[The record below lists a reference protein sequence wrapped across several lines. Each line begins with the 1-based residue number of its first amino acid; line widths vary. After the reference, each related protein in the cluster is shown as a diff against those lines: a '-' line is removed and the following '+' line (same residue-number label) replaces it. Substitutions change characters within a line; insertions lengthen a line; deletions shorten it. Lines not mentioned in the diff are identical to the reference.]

1 MHTPAPPP
9 PDDSAPSRPRDPAR
23 RGGRAR
29 PSPSLVAAVLIALV
43 VLVSIVVFLLV
54 RGTLGEGP
62 ESAAD
67 VLLRTLPP
75 GP

>member
-1 MHTPAPPP
+1 M
-9 PDDSAPSRPRDPAR
+9 
-23 RGGRAR
+23 
-29 PSPSLVAAVLIALV
+29 LIALV